1 MCHDSHCR
9 SVDPFLIVEPSAA
22 DSYSK
27 NMLTKYNL
35 VLATTGRKG
44 LIENY
49 PTLLR
54 TTPRISMQASILHQ
68 FG

>member
-1 MCHDSHCR
+1 
-9 SVDPFLIVEPSAA
+9 
-22 DSYSK
+22 
-27 NMLTKYNL
+27 MLTKYNL

>member
-1 MCHDSHCR
+1 MCPDSHCR
-9 SVDPFLIVEPSAA
+9 SVDPSLIVEPSAA
-22 DSYSK
+22 GSYSK

-35 VLATTGRKG
+35 VLQLAARG
-44 LIENY
+44 LTEIY
-49 PTLLR
+49 PTLLS